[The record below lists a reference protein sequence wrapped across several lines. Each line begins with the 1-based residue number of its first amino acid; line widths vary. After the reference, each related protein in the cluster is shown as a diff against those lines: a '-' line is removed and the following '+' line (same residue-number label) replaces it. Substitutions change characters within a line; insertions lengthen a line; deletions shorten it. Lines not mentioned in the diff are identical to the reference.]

1 MDTIL
6 YIGITQAFFIAL
18 IIFTKESKQLSDK
31 FMGLW
36 LLIIALELIS
46 GLIEEKTGMI
56 PSIPIVP
63 FLFGPIMFFYVKTI
77 IGEKDKILRKDWLHF
92 VPFIIVF
99 LISIILIGDKDF
111 NTSNIL
117 ETDSFLLLRVFIGV
131 SFVSSIIIY
140 TIIVFINL
148 RKYSQN
154 IKNVFSF
161 TSEKNTLNWV
171 KILIIGFALLPISTI
186 IHGIGHVI
194 IDKPVASG
202 NYGILRLEYIGFT
215 VFIFLYSYFGIK
227 QPTLFSNQ
235 KELNQPDDNNTTKY
249 ERSGLKEEAAQQ
261 YLKQLINYIE
271 LEKPYLNGTLN
282 IQDIASKLD
291 IPRHY
296 LTQIIN
302 EKLGKNF
309 YTFINEYRVEEF
321 KKRISAKNNQHIT
334 LLGIAYDSGFNS
346 KSSFNIVFKNI
357 TGMTPS
363 QYENTIK

>member
-1 MDTIL
+1 M
-6 YIGITQAFFIAL
+6 
-18 IIFTKESKQLSDK
+18 
-31 FMGLW
+31 
-36 LLIIALELIS
+36 
-46 GLIEEKTGMI
+46 
-56 PSIPIVP
+56 
-63 FLFGPIMFFYVKTI
+63 
-77 IGEKDKILRKDWLHF
+77 
-92 VPFIIVF
+92 
-99 LISIILIGDKDF
+99 
-111 NTSNIL
+111 
-117 ETDSFLLLRVFIGV
+117 RVFIGI
-131 SFVSSIIIY
+131 SFICSIVIY

-161 TSEKNTLNWV
+161 TSKKITLNWV
-171 KILIIGFALLPISTI
+171 KILIIGFALLPLSTI
-186 IHGIGHVI
+186 IHGIAHVI
-194 IDKPVASG
+194 IDKPVASE
-202 NYGILRLEYIGFT
+202 NYGILQFEYLGFT
-215 VFIFLYSYFGIK
+215 VFIFLYSFFGIK
-227 QPTLFSNQ
+227 QPAIFSNQ
-235 KELNQPDDNNTTKY
+235 KELNQSDDNNTNKY

-282 IQDIASKLD
+282 IQDIAYKLN

-321 KKRISAKNNQHIT
+321 KKRISDKNNQHIT

-363 QYENTIK
+363 QYKNTMN